1 MSSNEKFE
9 KPINSFGL
17 NTSLEL
23 SRGSSTDASLP
34 PPPLRARRRVLLQA
48 HLSFPS
54 SIASLPPSPLRARR
68 RVLLQT
74 HRASSASSSSSVVC
88 LGSSASRSSPA
99 ASRGSSSNSRGSSAL
114 FKVVSVEFFSSRITI
129 WTSRVLGVL
138 RYEIG
143 SNLIPFNFSLKQSA
157 CYADLRLLQSFRLF
171 SLCIAL
177 IHCPETALMF
187 LEFLF

>member
-54 SIASLPPSPLRARR
+54 SIASLPPSPLRARC

-74 HRASSASSSSSVVC
+74 HQASSASSSSSVC
-88 LGSSASRSSPA
+88 LGSSALRSSPA

-114 FKVVSVEFFSSRITI
+114 FKVVSVEFFFRRSGIVGVEFFSSRITI
-129 WTSRVLGVL
+129 WTSRSS
-138 RYEIG
+138 EI
-143 SNLIPFNFSLKQSA
+143 
-157 CYADLRLLQSFRLF
+157 
-171 SLCIAL
+171 
-177 IHCPETALMF
+177 
-187 LEFLF
+187 